1 VPQLDQIYL
10 NIAQLDNQ
18 LWLSSGERGS
28 GPGECLDRVRDDMD
42 SLYYAAPAEVDKGG
56 IETSLDAVATPF
68 DWGKGGGEGVETAF
82 SFLVAGPEQPH
93 VLQVAAAPSSFTH
106 TLAGGDAD
114 MPNGQAQ
121 VSISEGL
128 RIGGGESPG
137 AQRTISS
144 AFAFLGGM
152 DSGEGGGTLG
162 SSASPHAEV
171 LPTSAFGFLTSEAC
185 VSNIHQTNS
194 SQRQVASAFSFI
206 GGMDHG
212 GGSAGAAGGWG
223 WGCAAA
229 HDESGMGLSSA
240 FPFIEVD
247 PGDDKSVAG
256 GDNSQKTQSAF
267 SFLE

>member
-28 GPGECLDRVRDDMD
+28 GPRDEMD
-42 SLYYAAPAEVDKGG
+42 SVYYAAPADVDKGG

-68 DWGKGGGEGVETAF
+68 DWGKGGGEGVGTAF

-93 VLQVAAAPSSFTH
+93 VLQVAAAPSSFAH
-106 TLAGGDAD
+106 TLARGDAG

-162 SSASPHAEV
+162 SYVSPHAEV
-171 LPTSAFGFLTSEAC
+171 LPTSAFGFLTSDAF

-194 SQRQVASAFSFI
+194 SLHQVSSAFSFI
-206 GGMDHG
+206 GGMDDG
-212 GGSAGAAGGWG
+212 GGSAGAAG
-223 WGCAAA
+223 GCAAA

-247 PGDDKSVAG
+247 PGDNKRVAG

>member
-1 VPQLDQIYL
+1 
-10 NIAQLDNQ
+10 
-18 LWLSSGERGS
+18 
-28 GPGECLDRVRDDMD
+28 MD
-42 SLYYAAPAEVDKGG
+42 LLYYAAPAEVDEGG
-56 IETSLDAVATPF
+56 IATSLDAVATPF
-68 DWGKGGGEGVETAF
+68 DWGKGGVEGVGTAF

-106 TLAGGDAD
+106 ALARGDAG

-162 SSASPHAEV
+162 SSASPPAEV
-171 LPTSAFGFLTSEAC
+171 LPTSAFGFLTSDAC

-194 SQRQVASAFSFI
+194 TKHQVASAFSFI
-206 GGMDHG
+206 GGMDDG
-212 GGSAGAAGGWG
+212 GGSAGAAGG

-247 PGDDKSVAG
+247 PGDDKRVAG

>member
-1 VPQLDQIYL
+1 
-10 NIAQLDNQ
+10 
-18 LWLSSGERGS
+18 
-28 GPGECLDRVRDDMD
+28 MD
-42 SLYYAAPAEVDKGG
+42 SVYYAAPADVDNEG
-56 IETSLDAVATPF
+56 IEKSLDAVATPF
-68 DWGKGGGEGVETAF
+68 DWGKGGGEGVGTAF

-93 VLQVAAAPSSFTH
+93 VLQVAAAPSSFAH
-106 TLAGGDAD
+106 TLARGDAG

-152 DSGEGGGTLG
+152 DSGEVGGTLG

-171 LPTSAFGFLTSEAC
+171 MPTSAFGFLTSDAC

-194 SQRQVASAFSFI
+194 SKHPVSSAFSFI
-206 GGMDHG
+206 DGMDDG
-212 GGSAGAAGGWG
+212 GRSAGAAGGWG
-223 WGCAAA
+223 LGCAAA
-229 HDESGMGLSSA
+229 HDESDMGLSSA

-247 PGDDKSVAG
+247 PGDNKRVAG
-256 GDNSQKTQSAF
+256 GDNSQKAQSAF